1 MSIALAVTLAAL
13 STVQPSCSW
22 DRPGVNPYTGNA
34 NAAIDRYTDLP
45 PAVRAELKKRIASK
59 QPDDMVNITR
69 DAITSDSTGVYD
81 PAIRDMHFGA
91 ASVCHTVTRN
101 KWTKSRRE
109 SAAVYC
115 AANHC
120 ILVPKICGNISRITR
135 PAAPV
140 AHTAESDAGGRA
152 PILVAAA
159 APVVLVPAEAPMA
172 VFAPRQVDLPPPVP
186 FAAPPAFANS
196 APPFE
201 VQVGLPPTPTP
212 PPTPHVPPPVP
223 EPDTWAMLLAGVGL
237 LGWLAKRRAA

>member
-45 PAVRAELKKRIASK
+45 PSVRAELKKRIASK
-59 QPDDMVNITR
+59 QPDDMVSITR
-69 DAITSDSTGVYD
+69 DAITSDTNGAYD

-91 ASVCHTVTRN
+91 ASVCHSVTRN
-101 KWTKSRRE
+101 KWAKTRVE
-109 SAAVYC
+109 PAAVYC
-115 AANHC
+115 ADNHC

-140 AHTAESDAGGRA
+140 AHNTEDGAGGRA

-159 APVVLVPAEAPMA
+159 APVVVVPAEAPAM
-172 VFAPRQVDLPPPVP
+172 VQSPREVQFTPPVP
-186 FAAPPAFANS
+186 IVAPPSFVNS

-201 VQVGLPPTPTP
+201 VQVGLPPTPPTP
-212 PPTPHVPPPVP
+212 PVPPPVP

>member
-45 PAVRAELKKRIASK
+45 PSVRAELKKRIASK
-59 QPDDMVNITR
+59 QPDDMVSITR
-69 DAITSDSTGVYD
+69 DAITSDTNGAYD

-91 ASVCHTVTRN
+91 ASVCHSVTRN
-101 KWTKSRRE
+101 KWAKSRVE
-109 SAAVYC
+109 PAAVYC
-115 AANHC
+115 ADTHC

-140 AHTAESDAGGRA
+140 AHNTEEGGGGRA

-159 APVVLVPAEAPMA
+159 APVVVVPAEAPPM
-172 VFAPRQVDLPPPVP
+172 VQSPREVQFTPPVP
-186 FAAPPAFANS
+186 IVTPPSFVNS

-201 VQVGLPPTPTP
+201 VQVGLPPTPPTP
-212 PPTPHVPPPVP
+212 PVPPPVP

>member
-45 PAVRAELKKRIASK
+45 PAVRAQLKQRIASK
-59 QPDDMVNITR
+59 QPDDMVSITR
-69 DAITSDSTGVYD
+69 DAITSDSTGAYD

-91 ASVCHTVTRN
+91 ASVCHSVTRN
-101 KWTKSRRE
+101 KWARTRVE
-109 SAAVYC
+109 PAAVYC
-115 AANHC
+115 AENHC

-140 AHTAESDAGGRA
+140 AHAAEDGAGGRA

-159 APVVLVPAEAPMA
+159 APVVLVPAEAPMT
-172 VFAPRQVDLPPPVP
+172 VFAPPEVQFAPPPPV
-186 FAAPPAFANS
+186 AAPPAFVTS

-201 VQVGLPPTPTP
+201 VQVGLPPPILPPTP
-212 PPTPHVPPPVP
+212 PSPPPVP
-223 EPDTWAMLLAGVGL
+223 EPEGWAMLLAGAGL

>member
-45 PAVRAELKKRIASK
+45 PSVRAELKKRIASK
-59 QPDDMVNITR
+59 QPDDMVSITR
-69 DAITSDSTGVYD
+69 DAITSDSTGAYD

-91 ASVCHTVTRN
+91 ASVCHSVTRN
-101 KWTKSRRE
+101 KWAKSRSE

-115 AANHC
+115 AENHC
-120 ILVPKICGNISRITR
+120 IVVPKICGNISRISR

-140 AHTAESDAGGRA
+140 AHAAEDGAGGRA

-159 APVVLVPAEAPMA
+159 APVVLVPAAAPMT
-172 VFAPRQVDLPPPVP
+172 VFAPREVELAPPLPV
-186 FAAPPAFANS
+186 AAPPAFVNS

-201 VQVGLPPTPTP
+201 VQVGLPPP
-212 PPTPHVPPPVP
+212 PPAPPPPQLPVP
-223 EPDTWAMLLAGVGL
+223 EPEGWAMLLAGVGL

>member
-45 PAVRAELKKRIASK
+45 PAVRAQLKQRIASK
-59 QPDDMVNITR
+59 QPDDMVSITR
-69 DAITSDSTGVYD
+69 DAITSDSTGAYD

-91 ASVCHTVTRN
+91 ASVCHSVTRN
-101 KWTKSRRE
+101 KWARTRAE
-109 SAAVYC
+109 PAAVYC
-115 AANHC
+115 AENHC

-140 AHTAESDAGGRA
+140 AHNTEDGAGGRA

-159 APVVLVPAEAPMA
+159 APVVLVPAEAPMT
-172 VFAPRQVDLPPPVP
+172 VFAPPEVQFAPPPPV
-186 FAAPPAFANS
+186 AAPPAFVTS

-201 VQVGLPPTPTP
+201 VQVGLPPPILPPTP
-212 PPTPHVPPPVP
+212 PSPPPVP
-223 EPDTWAMLLAGVGL
+223 EPEGWAMLLAGVGL